1 MRRPGHA
8 RGYPIAQS
16 EAGLDRFSATAF
28 FFQPRR
34 PVNTPRV
41 VSLFR
46 PSRSPRAPRPDAP
59 PPRSPPQICADCDT
73 KNPQWASVSYGI
85 FMCLEC
91 SGIHRGLGVHISFV
105 RSVGM
110 DSWSP
115 AQLKKMQAGGNADLN
130 AFLARYGVDKH
141 TDPKVK
147 YNTRAA
153 EAFKEKVAAAAEG
166 RPWTCPA
173 DIPTGAAAAA
183 PQARR
188 AGGGGAGGFGGGD
201 DWGWDEGGSET
212 RGSGARPPGGG
223 SQEPSVDDYNR
234 SAANKEDFFNRQRE
248 RNAAKPEGVRPSE
261 GGKYVGFG
269 SGAAPA
275 PRRDDPMEDLLGTL
289 GTGLSS
295 ITQQLGRVAVQ
306 TGRVAGET
314 LGSAGRAAHQT
325 LSDVQAGDMDQVQA
339 RAAGVAQKGVE
350 MGQKTW
356 SGLKSMLRAG
366 VSQLETLTGEEGGF
380 GGPAN
385 RSGSGG
391 RGGGDAGWGG
401 WDAEDDA
408 GWGGGG
414 GGGGGSGGGE
424 PSREAYERSAAGKE
438 AFFARKREENASR
451 RDDVPPSQG
460 GKYSGFGSGSAP
472 PPASAPVARLRAEAR
487 AASDGGFGGWD
498 AEDDPEPP
506 ARVASAASFGGA
518 SSADASAFASAA
530 SSAAGSAGGGSP
542 SGRESPGAAEA
553 EPPGDGSK
561 WDAND
566 EDWGDDDDW
575 GK

>member
-1 MRRPGHA
+1 M
-8 RGYPIAQS
+8 
-16 EAGLDRFSATAF
+16 
-28 FFQPRR
+28 
-34 PVNTPRV
+34 
-41 VSLFR
+41 
-46 PSRSPRAPRPDAP
+46 
-59 PPRSPPQICADCDT
+59 
-73 KNPQWASVSYGI
+73 SYGI

-115 AQLKKMQAGGNADLN
+115 AQLKKMRAGGNADLN
-130 AFLARYGVDKH
+130 AFLAKYGVDKH

-173 DIPTGAAAAA
+173 DIPTGAAAVA

-201 DWGWDEGGSET
+201 DWGWDEGGSGA

-234 SAANKEDFFNRQRE
+234 SAANKEEFFNRQRE

-414 GGGGGSGGGE
+414 GGGGGGSGGGE

-460 GKYSGFGSGSAP
+460 GKYSGFGSGSLP

>member
-1 MRRPGHA
+1 M
-8 RGYPIAQS
+8 
-16 EAGLDRFSATAF
+16 
-28 FFQPRR
+28 
-34 PVNTPRV
+34 
-41 VSLFR
+41 
-46 PSRSPRAPRPDAP
+46 
-59 PPRSPPQICADCDT
+59 
-73 KNPQWASVSYGI
+73 SYGI

-115 AQLKKMQAGGNADLN
+115 AQLKKMRAGGNADLN
-130 AFLARYGVDKH
+130 AFLAKYGVDKH

-201 DWGWDEGGSET
+201 DWGWDEGGSGA

-234 SAANKEDFFNRQRE
+234 SAANKEEFFNRQRE

-460 GKYSGFGSGSAP
+460 GKYSGFGSGSVP

-542 SGRESPGAAEA
+542 SGRESPGAAKA